1 MGKRMP
7 RKRPAARVVFA
18 IRKTAVLVEEIR
30 LEAGR
35 ADGPPLIRVAA
46 MAAIHNPYVGTPLA
60 NIDRLIEFGAEV
72 GTLLAHKLLAQFDDD
87 PRRVESYGKA
97 AIVGVQGE
105 IEHGYAA
112 ITRPFAT
119 RVRAALG
126 DATAWMAANVKRG
139 ALGASLDVPLACKD
153 ALFVRSHYD
162 TVQAAMPDAP
172 LPDEV
177 VVILA
182 GAGRGS
188 LHARIGGLRK
198 SDVKKGRDIYLDRA

>member
-1 MGKRMP
+1 MP
-7 RKRPAARVVFA
+7 KKSSRVRFA

-46 MAAIHNPYVGTPLA
+46 MAAIHNPYAGKPLA
-60 NIDRLIEFGAEV
+60 DIEALIGFGADL
-72 GTLLAHKLLAQFDDD
+72 GTLLVQKLLEQFGDD
-87 PRRVESYGKA
+87 PRRVESYGKG
-97 AIVGVQGE
+97 AIVGTLGE

-119 RVRAALG
+119 RVRKALG

-139 ALGASLDVPLACKD
+139 ASGASLDVPLAYKN
-153 ALFVRSHYD
+153 ALYVRSHYD
-162 TVQAAMPDAP
+162 TVEVRMPDAP
-172 LPDEV
+172 LPDEI
-177 VVILA
+177 VVILVA
-182 GAGRGS
+182 AGRGR

-198 SDVKKGRDIYLDRA
+198 SDVKKGRDIYLDRN

>member
-1 MGKRMP
+1 MP
-7 RKRPAARVVFA
+7 KKSSATRGRFP

-46 MAAIHNPYVGTPLA
+46 MAAIRNPYAGTPLA
-60 NIDRLIEFGAEV
+60 DIEPLILYGAVLGE
-72 GTLLAHKLLAQFDDD
+72 LLVQKLLAQFNND
-87 PRRVESYGKA
+87 PRRVESYGKG
-97 AIVGVQGE
+97 AIVGTQGE
-105 IEHGYAA
+105 IEHGYAT
-112 ITRPFAT
+112 ITRPFAIS
-119 RVRAALG
+119 VRKALG

-153 ALFVRSHYD
+153 ALYVRSHYD

-177 VVILA
+177 VVILV
-182 GAGRGS
+182 GAGRGR

-198 SDVKKGRDIYLDRA
+198 ADVKGRDIYLDSK

>member
-1 MGKRMP
+1 MAK
-7 RKRPAARVVFA
+7 KSSTARVRFA

-35 ADGPPLIRVAA
+35 ADGPPLVRVAA
-46 MAAIHNPYVGTPLA
+46 MAAIHNPYAGTPLA
-60 NIDRLIEFGAEV
+60 DINPLIEFGAEL
-72 GTLLAHKLLAQFDDD
+72 GTLLVQMLLAQFGND
-87 PRRVESYGKA
+87 PRRVESYGKG
-97 AIVGVQGE
+97 AIVGTRGE
-105 IEHGYAA
+105 IEHGYAT

-119 RVRAALG
+119 SVREALG

-153 ALFVRSHYD
+153 ALYVRSHYD

-177 VVILA
+177 VVILV
-182 GAGRGS
+182 GAGRGR

-198 SDVKKGRDIYLDRA
+198 ADVKGRDIYLDSK